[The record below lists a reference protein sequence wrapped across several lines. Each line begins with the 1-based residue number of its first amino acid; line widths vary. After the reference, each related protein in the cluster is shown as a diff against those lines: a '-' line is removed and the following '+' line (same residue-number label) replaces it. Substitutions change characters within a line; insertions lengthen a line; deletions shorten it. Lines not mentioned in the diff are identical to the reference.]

1 MSLLDGL
8 TNVGGHVTE
17 ALVHFNH
24 ALGRSND
31 HPPKVEVARILFDAL
46 NKLQTEWLM
55 SQADQQLGEVKA
67 FQEMILLGLS
77 TDERVNRPG
86 Y

>member
-17 ALVHFNH
+17 ALVHFSH
-24 ALGRSND
+24 ALGMSND

-55 SQADQQLGEVKA
+55 SQADQQLGE
-67 FQEMILLGLS
+67 S
-77 TDERVNRPG
+77 PRVLRRLQTLRRWKR
-86 Y
+86 

>member
-24 ALGRSND
+24 ALGLSNG

-46 NKLQTEWLM
+46 NKLQT
-55 SQADQQLGEVKA
+55 
-67 FQEMILLGLS
+67 
-77 TDERVNRPG
+77 
-86 Y
+86 